1 MRGSV
6 TFVNAKVKLYIKEEM
21 QMINKSKKSNLVIAI
36 VLFMIAAVFLA
47 YGIYMVDYSI
57 DYVQTYMEISTISPD
72 TAFQYVV
79 SSSAIYI
86 GFAIVIFIGG
96 TIIFLLRKPRN
107 TIQEIKESE
116 KAAVEDNAE
125 TDAHPENNPY
135 YTAPVHA
142 EDEEDVPEAT
152 AESSPAPEKISYS
165 EFTPITINEPISAPV
180 KLKEETEKA
189 QSPEPVADEKAE
201 LKPERESEHQQTPEP
216 ELELEPEHQREPEPE
231 AQSEA
236 EENIQYEK
244 EKQQEQKSEPEQ
256 EQELQPV
263 KEPVQKKASEPD
275 KPEQAPET
283 EPKQESIQEQELKQ
297 KQASKT
303 ERKAKPEQKQELQ
316 QEQEKNSSAHTYES
330 ISSSMI
336 RDIFENR

>member
-36 VLFMIAAVFLA
+36 ILFVIAAIFLA
-47 YGIYMVDYSI
+47 YGIYMVAYSI
-57 DYVQTYMEISTISPD
+57 DYVQTYMEISTISPA

-79 SSSAIYI
+79 SSSATYI

-96 TIIFLLRKPRN
+96 IIIFLLRNPRN
-107 TIQEIKESE
+107 TIHETKESE
-116 KAAVEDNAE
+116 KDAVEDNAE

-142 EDEEDVPEAT
+142 QDDHEAK
-152 AESSPAPEKISYS
+152 AESDPASEKISS
-165 EFTPITINEPISAPV
+165 LESTPITINEPISTAVTPE
-180 KLKEETEKA
+180 EETEET

-216 ELELEPEHQREPEPE
+216 ELELEPEHQREPEQE

-236 EENIQYEK
+236 EENIQHEK
-244 EKQQEQKSEPEQ
+244 ENQQEQKSEQEQEPEQ
-256 EQELQPV
+256 E
-263 KEPVQKKASEPD
+263 KTSEPD
-275 KPEQAPET
+275 ESEQAQET
-283 EPKQESIQEQELKQ
+283 EQ
-297 KQASKT
+297 KQASMQEQDSEQKQSPVA
-303 ERKAKPEQKQELQ
+303 EGESEPEQKLELQ
-316 QEQEKNSSAHTYES
+316 QEQEKNSSAHTYEA